1 MVIEQ
6 EKDISSE
13 SERLV
18 RAEASVHLTGG
29 HERREVIAP
38 EDARRMLHELRV
50 HQCELQAQNEE
61 LRRTQAAL
69 DAAHARYF
77 DLYDLAPVGY
87 CTVSDTDHILEAN
100 LTAASLLGMSCSEM
114 VGKPIRRFIAT
125 ADQDIYYHHCQR
137 LQETGQPQSCE
148 LRLVRLDASLFWA
161 QLTATRTQ
169 GASRHTANRLVLT
182 DINARK
188 VAQDQIRISE
198 LALKAI
204 TQGVLITTP
213 DLCVVS
219 VNEAFLTMTG
229 YTEHELM
236 GADCSLF
243 NGPLTDTATTAR
255 LVDLIKEKRE
265 FSGELLHYRKD
276 GSSFWNQLVV
286 SPVFD
291 DLGQLT
297 HFISINTDVS
307 ERKRLDRVLHDN
319 NLALQQATLVA
330 EKASLAKSDFL
341 SSMSHELRSPL
352 NAILGFAQLLET
364 GTPALTP
371 AQQVKTEKIQR
382 GGWSLLMLI
391 NDLLDLALIES
402 GKLAMSLAPL
412 SLARVLLE
420 CQSMI
425 EPQAERHGI
434 RVDFPQL
441 TSQLVV
447 TADPLRLQQVMINLL
462 SNAIKYNRS
471 NGTVNVSVD
480 AVAAGVLRISVHDTG
495 HGIPE
500 EKLSQLFEPFNR
512 LGQEGSTTEG
522 TGIGLVVTRRLI
534 ELMGGKIGVQSTV
547 GVGSVFWV
555 ELSLA
560 QTLPA
565 APCHLTG
572 SVGQPSVP
580 VRSET
585 TPCKVLY
592 VEDNLVNMELV
603 AQILAT
609 ARPNL
614 QLLRAENGTQG
625 IDMARNHRPQ
635 VILMDLHLPGI
646 TGLEALKILRRDPAT
661 RHIPV
666 LAISANAMPH
676 DIASG
681 LAAGFVRYLTKPF
694 KIDVFLEALDLA
706 LAPEGQC
713 QDR

>member
-1 MVIEQ
+1 M
-6 EKDISSE
+6 
-13 SERLV
+13 
-18 RAEASVHLTGG
+18 
-29 HERREVIAP
+29 
-38 EDARRMLHELRV
+38 
-50 HQCELQAQNEE
+50 
-61 LRRTQAAL
+61 
-69 DAAHARYF
+69 
-77 DLYDLAPVGY
+77 
-87 CTVSDTDHILEAN
+87 
-100 LTAASLLGMSCSEM
+100 
-114 VGKPIRRFIAT
+114 
-125 ADQDIYYHHCQR
+125 
-137 LQETGQPQSCE
+137 
-148 LRLVRLDASLFWA
+148 
-161 QLTATRTQ
+161 
-169 GASRHTANRLVLT
+169 
-182 DINARK
+182 
-188 VAQDQIRISE
+188 
-198 LALKAI
+198 
-204 TQGVLITTP
+204 
-213 DLCVVS
+213 
-219 VNEAFLTMTG
+219 
-229 YTEHELM
+229 
-236 GADCSLF
+236 
-243 NGPLTDTATTAR
+243 
-255 LVDLIKEKRE
+255 IKEKRE

-646 TGLEALKILRRDPAT
+646 TGLEALKILRQDPAT

-666 LAISANAMPH
+666 LAISANAMPC
-676 DIASG
+676 DISKG

-694 KIDVFLEALDLA
+694 KIDELLAALDLA

-713 QDR
+713 LAR